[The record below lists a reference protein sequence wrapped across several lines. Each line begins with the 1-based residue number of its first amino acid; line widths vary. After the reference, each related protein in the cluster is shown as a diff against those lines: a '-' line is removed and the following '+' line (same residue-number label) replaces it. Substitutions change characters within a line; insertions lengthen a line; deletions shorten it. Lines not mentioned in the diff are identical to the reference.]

1 MMKENTFAV
10 SLTLEDLKRRRLV
23 IPCFQRP
30 YRWTRDEA
38 AVLFDDLMA
47 FQEVAKL
54 DSSIR
59 YSLGTIVTA
68 RLDPRGEELFVL
80 DGQQRL
86 TTVALLEN
94 VLESHLDKEM
104 ADEKAPLPPKWLSY
118 RNLPEGASFPGRWK
132 KAGRNDNQA
141 LIFETLKNDNQAL
154 IFETLKI
161 QGMMKNHHL
170 AKAIADAGWAE
181 FMRQCEYKAKH
192 EGRIFAKIGTFY
204 PSSKTCSACGHKL
217 KELSLATRSW
227 TCPHCGAH
235 HDRDLNASLNIK
247 QEGIRMLK
255 AAGLTVLRS

>member
-94 VLESHLDKEM
+94 VLESHLR
-104 ADEKAPLPPKWLSY
+104 WLTRRRRFRRS
-118 RNLPEGASFPGRWK
+118 GFPTGICLRE
-132 KAGRNDNQA
+132 R
-141 LIFETLKNDNQAL
+141 
-154 IFETLKI
+154 
-161 QGMMKNHHL
+161 H
-170 AKAIADAGWAE
+170 
-181 FMRQCEYKAKH
+181 
-192 EGRIFAKIGTFY
+192 
-204 PSSKTCSACGHKL
+204 
-217 KELSLATRSW
+217 SLAGGRR
-227 TCPHCGAH
+227 
-235 HDRDLNASLNIK
+235 RDGKRFLIPTA
-247 QEGIRMLK
+247 
-255 AAGLTVLRS
+255 

>member
-1 MMKENTFAV
+1 M
-10 SLTLEDLKRRRLV
+10 
-23 IPCFQRP
+23 
-30 YRWTRDEA
+30 
-38 AVLFDDLMA
+38 FDAPSGAD
-47 FQEVAKL
+47 
-54 DSSIR
+54 
-59 YSLGTIVTA
+59 
-68 RLDPRGEELFVL
+68 
-80 DGQQRL
+80 
-86 TTVALLEN
+86 
-94 VLESHLDKEM
+94 HLINE
-104 ADEKAPLPPKWLSY
+104 
-118 RNLPEGASFPGRWK
+118 
-132 KAGRNDNQA
+132 
-141 LIFETLKNDNQAL
+141 NQAL

-170 AKAIADAGWAE
+170 AKAIADAGWGE

-204 PSSKTCSACGHKL
+204 QSSKTCSACGHKL

>member
-104 ADEKAPLPPKWLSY
+104 ADEKERWLTRRRRFRRS
-118 RNLPEGASFPGRWK
+118 GFPTGICLRE
-132 KAGRNDNQA
+132 R
-141 LIFETLKNDNQAL
+141 
-154 IFETLKI
+154 
-161 QGMMKNHHL
+161 H
-170 AKAIADAGWAE
+170 
-181 FMRQCEYKAKH
+181 
-192 EGRIFAKIGTFY
+192 
-204 PSSKTCSACGHKL
+204 
-217 KELSLATRSW
+217 SLAGGRR
-227 TCPHCGAH
+227 
-235 HDRDLNASLNIK
+235 RDGKRFLIPTA
-247 QEGIRMLK
+247 
-255 AAGLTVLRS
+255 